1 MTSAPAV
8 WAVVVTYHPDP
19 VLLGRLLA
27 ALSPQVTRIVVVDN
41 GSSNRDALAAV
52 CQRLGTVALV
62 PLDDN
67 TGIARAQNVG
77 LLHALGAGAAQVVLF
92 DQDSVPEADLV
103 SCLQSALATLTA
115 RGARVGAVGANY
127 AAGRHTPFRRVRGP
141 FIRRCA
147 CEMPGQMPRVDFLIA
162 SGCLIPA
169 EVLGAVG
176 TMREELFIDYVD
188 IEWSLRARAAGFEL
202 FGACDARMQHRP
214 GDSTLSIAGRPV
226 SLHSPLRRYYMFR
239 NALWLYRQGWV
250 PWRWKLADGINLVAR
265 FILYAVAGPAR
276 WQQLQSMLGG
286 LADGLGNR
294 LGRRA

>member
-1 MTSAPAV
+1 MNSAPAV

-19 VLLGRLLA
+19 VVLGRLLE
-27 ALSPQVTRIVVVDN
+27 ALSSQVARIVVVDN
-41 GSSNRDALAAV
+41 GSNNRDLLAAA
-52 CQRLGTVALV
+52 CHRMATVELV
-62 PLDDN
+62 PLEDN

-77 LLHALGAGAAQVVLF
+77 LLHALDAGASQVVLF
-92 DQDSVPEADLV
+92 DQDSVPEAELV
-103 SCLQSALATLTA
+103 PRLQSALATLTA
-115 RGARVGAVGANY
+115 RGVRVGAVGANY
-127 AAGRHTPFRRVRGP
+127 AAGHHTPFRRVRGP

-147 CEMPGQMPRVDFLIA
+147 CAVPGQMPRVDFLIA

-169 EVLGAVG
+169 EVLGVVG
-176 TMREELFIDYVD
+176 HMREDLFIDYVD
-188 IEWSLRARAAGFEL
+188 IEWSLRARVAGFEL

-214 GDSTLSIAGRPV
+214 GDSHLSIAGRPV

-265 FILYAVAGPAR
+265 FFLYAAAGPAR
-276 WQQLQSMLGG
+276 WQQLRSMLSG
-286 LADGLGNR
+286 LADGMDNR